1 MRMIPIHS
9 AKRQSSRTSRTK
21 FSHAGAVAAMVVL
34 TVGLAALGSAASSVA
49 QDAEMAKVDYPTGYR
64 DWTHVK
70 SMVIQPGHQLY
81 ESFGGIH
88 HIYANQSALEGYR
101 TGSFADGS
109 VIIFDLLEA
118 PRPTT
123 RSPRANAR
131 CSALCKRT
139 ASGLPEPAAGALKAS
154 PQATQPGR
162 WSARMPQP
170 LASDVTRRRRT
181 TTTSSASGVSD
192 QQQRSS

>member
-1 MRMIPIHS
+1 MRITLIHS
-9 AKRQSSRTSRTK
+9 AKRQSSRTK
-21 FSHAGAVAAMVVL
+21 LSHAGAVAAMVVL
-34 TVGLAALGSAASSVA
+34 TVGLAALGSAASAVA

-81 ESFGGIH
+81 ELFGGIH

-118 PRPTT
+118 T
-123 RSPRANAR
+123 AADNAITEG
-131 CSALCKRT
+131 KRKVLGVMQRDGKRFAGT
-139 ASGLPEPAAGALKAS
+139 GGWGFEGFAAGD
-154 PQATQPGR
+154 P
-162 WSARMPQP
+162 ARPVVGKNAPTACFGCHTAQKDHDYVF
-170 LASDVTRRRRT
+170 SVWRE
-181 TTTSSASGVSD
+181 
-192 QQQRSS
+192 

>member
-1 MRMIPIHS
+1 MRIIPIHS
-9 AKRQSSRTSRTK
+9 AKRRSSRTK
-21 FSHAGAVAAMVVL
+21 LSHAGAATAMVVL
-34 TVGLAALGSAASSVA
+34 AVGLAALGSAASAVA
-49 QDAEMAKVDYPTGYR
+49 QEAAKVDYPTGYR

-118 PRPTT
+118 T
-123 RSPRANAR
+123 AADNAITEG
-131 CSALCKRT
+131 KRKVLGVMQKDGKRFAGT
-139 ASGLPEPAAGALKAS
+139 GGWGFEGFAAA
-154 PQATQPGR
+154 R
-162 WSARMPQP
+162 WSARPP
-170 LASDVTRRRRT
+170 IRT
-181 TTTSSASGVSD
+181 TPRNERSAHD
-192 QQQRSS
+192 

>member
-1 MRMIPIHS
+1 
-9 AKRQSSRTSRTK
+9 
-21 FSHAGAVAAMVVL
+21 MVVL
-34 TVGLAALGSAASSVA
+34 TVGLAALGSAASAVA
-49 QDAEMAKVDYPTGYR
+49 QDAETAKVDYPTGYR

-118 PRPTT
+118 TAADNAITEGKCKVGGISARRRKRAVSVGRQSRRPF
-123 RSPRANAR
+123 RLQPLHRHLHPEGRHAR
-131 CSALCKRT
+131 HHAH
-139 ASGLPEPAAGALKAS
+139 GLP
-154 PQATQPGR
+154 R
-162 WSARMPQP
+162 N
-170 LASDVTRRRRT
+170 
-181 TTTSSASGVSD
+181 SSS
-192 QQQRSS
+192 

>member
-1 MRMIPIHS
+1 
-9 AKRQSSRTSRTK
+9 
-21 FSHAGAVAAMVVL
+21 MVVL
-34 TVGLAALGSAASSVA
+34 AVGLAALGSAASAVA
-49 QDAEMAKVDYPTGYR
+49 QEAAKVDYPTGYR

-118 PRPTT
+118 T
-123 RSPRANAR
+123 AADNAITEGKR
-131 CSALCKRT
+131 KVLGVMQKEGKRFAGTGGWAL
-139 ASGLPEPAAGALKAS
+139 GFAAGGPA
-154 PQATQPGR
+154 R
-162 WSARMPQP
+162 WWARRPPP
-170 LASDVTRRRRT
+170 LASDVTRRRRIA
-181 TTTSSASGVSD
+181 TTSSASGVSD
-192 QQQRSS
+192 QQQRS